1 MSTALQLP
9 LVPSLHAMGRV
20 VDALCRDPDIGRSR
34 QKQLR
39 ALLGAYE
46 RAFGLGGLPPD
57 AYDDLPSLL
66 AYDTTRAFFDLAVK
80 GLVRGDGKT
89 GESESDSAL
98 RARGRCLEL
107 IAAKAG
113 VPFELPDMPP
123 PPDLAPVV
131 AAPVRQLLMQHFEK
145 QVDRQVTEPFRI
157 RFLAMYGIVLDTAS
171 SSGSLVAQH
180 MAHLAADLSTLRVH
194 RPRGGRA
201 ATPPPPEEWPL
212 SPATRQALR
221 AYLPLRESLVAPLE
235 HPVNH
240 LWVSLEHNHTGH
252 RPDGTTIQEPPGV
265 PLRMGGIQRIFAKAA
280 ELLNEEMEDLIRRR
294 AAGRPPEWE
303 PMPTR
308 LEPLRRAVALEL
320 QQREERQGDTPQ
332 LLVVRGRPS

>member
-1 MSTALQLP
+1 MSTALQLT
-9 LVPSLHAMGRV
+9 LVPSLDAMGRV
-20 VDALCRDPDIGRSR
+20 VDALCRDPDIGQSR

-46 RAFGLGGLPPD
+46 RAFALGGLPPD

-66 AYDTTRAFFDLAVK
+66 AYDTTRDFFDLAVK

-113 VPFELPDMPP
+113 VAPFELPPMPP
-123 PPDLAPVV
+123 TPALAPVV
-131 AAPVRQLLMQHFEK
+131 TAPVRHLLLRHFQT
-145 QVDRQVTEPFRI
+145 QVDRQVTEPFRV
-157 RFLAMYGIVLDTAS
+157 RFLAMYGVVLDTAS
-171 SSGSLVAQH
+171 SSGALAAQH

-194 RPRGGRA
+194 RPRQGR
-201 ATPPPPEEWPL
+201 TPSPPPEEWPL
-212 SPATRQALR
+212 STPTRQALA
-221 AYLPLRESLVAPLE
+221 AYLQLRTTLVEPLE
-235 HPVNH
+235 NPVHH
-240 LWVSLEHNHTGH
+240 LWVTLEHNHIGY
-252 RPDGTTIQEPPGV
+252 REDGTAIQEPPGV
-265 PLRMGGIQRIFAKAA
+265 TLRKGGIQRVFARAA
-280 ELLNEEMEDLIRRR
+280 ELLNDEMEELNRKRG
-294 AAGRPPEWE
+294 AGRPPEWQ

-320 QQREERQGDTPQ
+320 QQREERQGDAPQ